1 MKKAKLTEKLWA
13 KLLAW
18 SLAAVCALVLSASVV
33 CAIAAADLETY
44 SYEDASELIY
54 KDLYGMAFGD
64 GFNVVRF
71 IRDGE
76 EEHAEEMA
84 KLHNTEYR
92 LLDGEGNEVWKSSGY
107 DEDKPFLPVSNEY
120 RVVVTGE
127 QGSDGYGYQGYYVIE
142 HDERDEEHSPDYI
155 VETRID
161 LRFEKNDAYALTARI
176 YGLVWRLRYA
186 AYAIAGAALL
196 LGGACFIFLLCA
208 AGHRAGREGITK
220 GYITPV
226 PFDVLTAV
234 TAAWIVAALKVIYEA
249 AVNIEEPVLIATL
262 FGAAVLAATLPFIGW
277 CTSLALRVK
286 LGKWWENT
294 LIFRLLRLLWRGLR
308 ALGRGIAFIFRSIP
322 LTWRMLLMIIAVSF
336 LELFVYFAF
345 DLRFDSELFL
355 VAWFVEKLILGGAA
369 MYVAAM
375 QRKLQKAGAAMAA
388 GDLERHTDTRGLVWD
403 FKRHGEN
410 LNSIADGMSAAVE
423 LRMRSERMKTDLI
436 TNVSHDI
443 KTPLTSIINYVE
455 LLRGDPSPE
464 KREEYLE
471 VLSRQSQRLKKLT
484 EDLVEVSKASSGNVE
499 FHPAKNDVA
508 ELLRQ
513 AVGEYGERLE
523 AAGLEPVVSA
533 APGSAVLADGA
544 LTWRVLD
551 NLLSNACKYAQPG
564 TRLYIDAAPKGDA
577 VLISFKNVSRSPLN
591 VSAEELMERFVRGDA
606 ARGGE
611 GSGLGLSIAESL
623 TKLQGGT
630 FTISVDGDLF
640 KAEVMLPQWK
650 D

>member
-1 MKKAKLTEKLWA
+1 MKKGKLTEKLWA

-18 SLAAVCALVLSASVV
+18 LLAAVCGLVLSASVV
-33 CAIAAADLETY
+33 CAIAAGVLEAY
-44 SYEDASELIY
+44 SYDAPEEIARAAWPV
-54 KDLYGMAFGD
+54 MAFGD
-64 GFNVVRF
+64 GFTIADY
-71 IRDGE
+71 IRDGAVDR
-76 EEHAEEMA
+76 AEDKARRSNAEF
-84 KLHNTEYR
+84 R
-92 LLDGEGNEVWKSSGY
+92 VLDGGGNELWKSSGY
-107 DEDKPFLPVSNEY
+107 DDESKPFYQASGEY
-120 RVVVTGE
+120 DVVITEEEG
-127 QGSDGYGYQGYYVIE
+127 GGLYGYYIVE
-142 HDERDEEHSPDYI
+142 HGERNKDYAPDYV

-161 LRFEKNDAYALTARI
+161 LRLAKPDYYSLTARI
-176 YGLVWRLRYA
+176 YALVWRLRYA
-186 AYAIAGAALL
+186 AYALGGGALL
-196 LGGACFIFLLCA
+196 LGGTCFIFLLCA
-208 AGHRAGREGITK
+208 AGHRAGREGITR

-234 TAAWIVAALKVIYEA
+234 TAAWIIGIVALTYET
-249 AVNIEEPVLIATL
+249 AVNIEEPVLLGML

-294 LIFRLLRLLWRGLR
+294 LIFRLLRLLWRGLK
-308 ALGRGIAFIFRSIP
+308 AICRGIAFIFRSIP
-322 LTWRMLLMIIAVSF
+322 LTWRMALMIIAVSF
-336 LELFVYFAF
+336 IELFIFFALN
-345 DLRFDSELFL
+345 LRYDTDVFFAVWLI
-355 VAWFVEKLILGGAA
+355 EKLILGGAA
-369 MYVAAM
+369 MYVSAM

-388 GDLERHTDTRGLVWD
+388 GDLERRTDTRGLVWD

-455 LLRGDPSPE
+455 LLRGDPE

-523 AAGLEPVVSA
+523 AAGLEPVVSV
-533 APGSAVLADGA
+533 APGSAVWADGA

-577 VLISFKNVSRSPLN
+577 MLISFKNVSRSPLN
-591 VSAEELMERFVRGDA
+591 ISAEELMERFVRGDA
-606 ARGGE
+606 ARSGE

-623 TKLQGGT
+623 TRLQGGT

-640 KAEVMLPQWK
+640 KAEIMLPPA
-650 D
+650 

>member
-1 MKKAKLTEKLWA
+1 MKRAKLTEKLWA

-18 SLAAVCALVLSASVV
+18 VLAAVCALVLSASVA

-44 SYEDASELIY
+44 SYEDASELIN
-54 KDLYGMAFGD
+54 KDLSGMAFGD

-76 EEHAEEMA
+76 EEQAEEMA
-84 KLHNTEYR
+84 KRHNAEYR
-92 LLDGEGNEVWKSSGY
+92 LLDGEGNELWKSSGY
-107 DEDKPFLPVSNEY
+107 DEDKPFLPISYEY
-120 RVVVTGE
+120 RIVVTEE
-127 QGSDGYGYQGYYVIE
+127 QGSDGYGYHGYYVIE
-142 HDERDEEHSPDYI
+142 HDERDEEHAPDYI

-208 AGHRAGREGITK
+208 ARHRAGREGITR

-308 ALGRGIAFIFRSIP
+308 ALGRGITFIFRSMP
-322 LTWRMLLMIIAVSF
+322 MTWRMALTIIAVSF

-345 DLRFDSELFL
+345 DLRYDTDRFL
-355 VAWFVEKLILGGAA
+355 IAWFVEKLILGGAA

-403 FKRHGEN
+403 FKRHGED

-423 LRMRSERMKTDLI
+423 KQMKSERMKTDLI

-455 LLRGDPSPE
+455 LLRGETSPE

-471 VLSRQSQRLKKLT
+471 VLSRQSHRLKKLT
-484 EDLVEVSKASSGNVE
+484 EDLVEVSKAGSGNVE
-499 FHPAKNDVA
+499 FSPARYSAA

-513 AVGEYGERLE
+513 AVGEYEERLE
-523 AAGLEPVVSA
+523 AAGLVPVVTVPA
-533 APGSAVLADGA
+533 DCFIWADGT

-564 TRLYIDAAPKGDA
+564 TRLYIDAVPRGEMA
-577 VLISFKNVSRSPLN
+577 LISFKNVSRSPLN
-591 VSAEELMERFVRGDA
+591 VSAEELMERFARGDA
-606 ARGGE
+606 SRGGE

-623 TKLQGGT
+623 TKAQGGT
-630 FTISVDGDLF
+630 FAIYVDGDLF
-640 KAEVMLPQWK
+640 KAEIMLPPA
-650 D
+650 